1 MCGGNVW
8 AARRNAMSKVG
19 MPTVEVSN
27 FLRTREKCFI
37 VFEMCSFNTIMR
49 SYWYSYEVSSVGK
62 SDGFRTKSQIGGSS
76 PSLRTTWMDT
86 IPMHRFRIE
95 PKNNSYAIV
104 AQLVER
110 RASTAKV
117 ARSCLVY
124 RSGSC
129 NDRCARQSGKT
140 LDCSDRRTIW
150 RVPIVGKAERLMN
163 LG

>member
-1 MCGGNVW
+1 MNRIINDSTGN
-8 AARRNAMSKVG
+8 
-19 MPTVEVSN
+19 E
-27 FLRTREKCFI
+27 
-37 VFEMCSFNTIMR
+37 
-49 SYWYSYEVSSVGK
+49 VGK
-62 SDGFRTKSQIGGSS
+62 T
-76 PSLRTTWMDT
+76 PDT
-86 IPMHRFRIE
+86 PMYADQGRRGNPAH
-95 PKNNSYAIV
+95 AIV

-140 LDCSDRRTIW
+140 LGSSDRRTIW